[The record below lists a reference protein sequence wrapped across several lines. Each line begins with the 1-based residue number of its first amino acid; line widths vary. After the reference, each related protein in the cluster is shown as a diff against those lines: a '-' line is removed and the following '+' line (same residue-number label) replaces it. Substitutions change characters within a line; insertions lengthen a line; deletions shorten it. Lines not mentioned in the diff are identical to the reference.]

1 MKVARDAYTLI
12 IPTIL
17 IIIMFFILKIVIGS
31 IIAIIFLC
39 FTIYFFRD
47 PERKFSDEPGS
58 IISPADG
65 KIVTI
70 DEVEAP
76 DNPLP
81 NPPPSSGGGKGEGK
95 KMRRIGIFMSIFD
108 VHINRSP
115 FQGTISFLKY
125 NKGKFLNALNDKSSE
140 KNENNIIG
148 IDIGGET
155 IFVKQIAGIIA
166 RRIVCRV
173 KIGDKIQKG
182 KRLGMIKFGSR
193 VEAYLPIGSNIA
205 VKLGDKVKAGESII
219 GYVQYS

>member
-1 MKVARDAYTLI
+1 MKQKDFYEMKVAKEAYALI

-17 IIIMFFILKIVIGS
+17 IIIVFSLLKIVVVS
-31 IIAIIFLC
+31 IIVFVFLC

-47 PERKFSDEPGS
+47 PERKFSDEQGS

-65 KIVTI
+65 KIVTL
-70 DEVEAP
+70 DEVDAP
-76 DNPLP
+76 DK
-81 NPPPSSGGGKGEGK
+81 SGK
-95 KMRRIGIFMSIFD
+95 KMRRVGIFMSIFD

-115 FQGTISFLKY
+115 FQGTINLLKY

-173 KIGDKIQKG
+173 KIDDEIQKG

-193 VEAYLPIGSNIA
+193 VEAYLPIGSNIT